1 LQKILL
7 GITILILLIIP
18 ATTFAQEISFGT
30 PAVQIVKVTI
40 SENGDAH
47 VTHVVEPSK
56 QSRQL
61 NLLRDDF
68 TNLQVTDEDGGS
80 PQYAETGTERYGLLI
95 FPTNDKVFVDYDLA
109 GAVTQK
115 DDMWTWD
122 YLYLATTEFYLPEQ
136 VELVFLNENPLRFV
150 DQKGISCHGCQVK
163 LEYELA
169 TTQTTKQIRWE
180 DKKFDLI
187 VISQA
192 EIPQIKFDQPAKS
205 LSFEVTE
212 TDEYIT
218 LIIPLELLWNP
229 YEVFLDGEKI
239 HKSEFFSDGTNV
251 WLNFKPTQMGTIEIV
266 GVSAVPEFPLMGVL
280 VLGIAMILAAKLGK
294 FSRR

>member
-1 LQKILL
+1 MQKILL
-7 GITILILLIIP
+7 GALTIALLAIP
-18 ATTFAQEISFGT
+18 AAAFSQEISFGT
-30 PAVQIVKVTI
+30 PAVQIVKITI

-56 QSRQL
+56 QSRHL
-61 NLLRDDF
+61 DLIRDDF
-68 TNLQVTDEDGGS
+68 TNLQVTDENGGS

-95 FPTNDKVFVDYDLA
+95 FPTDDKVFVDYDVA

-115 DDMWTWD
+115 DGMWTWD
-122 YLYLATTEFYLPEQ
+122 YMYLATTQFYLPEQ
-136 VELVFLNENPLRFV
+136 VELVFLNENPLHFV

-163 LEYELA
+163 LEYELE
-169 TTQTTKQIRWE
+169 TTQTTRQIQWQ
-180 DKKFDLI
+180 DKKFDLTI
-187 VISQA
+187 ISQA
-192 EIPQIKFDQPAKS
+192 KIPQIKFDQPAKS

-239 HKSEFFSDGTNV
+239 HKTEFFSDGTNV
-251 WLNFKPTQMGTIEIV
+251 WLNFKPTKAGTIEIV
-266 GVSAVPEFPLMGVL
+266 GVSAVPEFPLMGVMI
-280 VLGIAMILAAKLGK
+280 LGVAMILAAKFGK
-294 FSRR
+294 FNRR